1 MPRGGIQKHT
11 NRLQKAFFLGIFVF
25 GLFGM
30 GVGADAAT
38 GVNRQINFQGKV
50 VNADGTNVTNGNYN
64 FTFSI
69 YSVASGGTALWTET
83 WNSSTSQVTVNDGV
97 FQVNLGTH
105 TALPGSVDFN
115 TDNIYLGINFN
126 ADGEM
131 TPRVRFTAAPYAMNA
146 DKVRGLTVTDTT
158 GTLTIQNGKT
168 ISFADAFSTSGA
180 FPTTL
185 TATAS
190 TNVTLPTTGIIAT
203 LAGMET
209 FTNKTIGS
217 TGLTFSGAATDITTG
232 TNESLVILANGAG
245 VVDIQDA
252 TTVDSLSTDTGGI
265 SIAAGQAYTGAG
277 AVTFSSASASGLTIN
292 SGTTG
297 AIAIGDDASAESITI
312 GTGAADKDLVIGST
326 TTGSTIKLQSGS
338 ASGLS
343 VEANGTATGNVQI
356 GDGGTASATPDMLV
370 LDIGSAEP
378 TGAIGS
384 MYYSTATNKFRCYEN
399 TAWKDCDTTGGGGVS
414 DGDKGDVTVSG
425 SGATWAVD
433 FTSTDGAGV
442 TSNASGMEAGTG
454 GIGLLQGCADNEILK
469 WNDTTSTW
477 ACAAD
482 ASGSGGLSVRSFVDT
497 TSDAVVDADTT
508 SYWDTAAENNS
519 SYPNITLSSTTKS
532 VYGVVTVET
541 LSSGTGD
548 VEVTARVE
556 VSTTSGAACNSGTQ
570 VGGKA
575 GTFASNT
582 NALKTGTTTF
592 LYSPASTTTRYFN
605 ICSDVATVG
614 TTASVPRIRVT
625 LFEVD
630 NSNADLAEIY
640 PTNDPTLKPGEVVSI
655 DPDMQN
661 GIKRSEGAYD
671 RDVLGI
677 VTSQPALVI
686 GGQGDEG
693 RTGVAVALVGR
704 VPVKVSSE
712 NGAIKPGD
720 FLTASSVPGVAMKAT
735 QAGPIIGKSFTSY
748 SGSETGSVMTFVQN
762 GWYGHASP
770 VADMSEQGGDIVA
783 NVIRAKKIQAE
794 SIEGLKIFT
803 DQIASLEER
812 YAGIAGTAQ
821 LAYTSTEAVISERSA
836 IAMKRVSAETLS
848 VGLDADVLG
857 AMTVSGALTVGGKS
871 KFDGETIFG
880 RLVSFFDRVLFRGK
894 VAFEKTPTFN
904 NDMAGFAVIAEGD
917 RSVDIVFEEEYESE
931 PIVTV
936 TLTNDRT
943 PLHESDADEKDREK
957 AEEAEEDFIE
967 TYFNKDM
974 RHIVTKRGTKGFTI
988 VLNKN
993 APHELKFSWIAI
1005 ATSEGRVSYSKAA
1018 EKDISPKKLVSAPAV
1033 ATEKDVDEK
1042 EVPEPIPTPSVS
1054 EVKETPQSD
1063 EDSVEA
1069 VSELTDPSVSQ
1080 DSAESAS
1087 TPSNISGSI

>member
-1 MPRGGIQKHT
+1 MQKHT
-11 NRLQKAFFLGIFVF
+11 NRAKKSLFLGIFMF
-25 GLFGM
+25 GLFGIS
-30 GVGADAAT
+30 GADAAT

-83 WNSSTSQVTVNDGV
+83 WNSGTSQVTVNDGV

-180 FPTTL
+180 FPTTF

-190 TNVTLPTTGIIAT
+190 TNVTLPTTGTLAT
-203 LAGMET
+203 LAGTET

-232 TNESLVILANGAG
+232 TNESLVILANGSG
-245 VVDIQDA
+245 IVDIQDA

-265 SIAAGQAYTGAG
+265 SIAAGQAYAGAG
-277 AVTFSSASASGLTIN
+277 AVTLSSASASGLTIN

-297 AIAIGDDASAESITI
+297 AIAIGDDASAETLSI
-312 GTGAADKDLVIGST
+312 GTGAADKDIVIGST
-326 TTGSTIKLQSGS
+326 TTGSTLKFQSGS

-343 VEANGTATGNVQI
+343 IEANGAATGNVQI

-425 SGATWAVD
+425 SGATWTVD

-442 TSNASGMEAGTG
+442 TSSASGMESGTG
-454 GIGLLQGCADNEILK
+454 GIGLLQGCANDEILK
-469 WNDTTSTW
+469 WNDSTSTW

-482 ASGSGGLSVRSFVDT
+482 ASGSGGLSIRSFVDT
-497 TSDAVVDADTT
+497 TSDAVVDNNTT
-508 SYWDTAAENNS
+508 SYWDLAAGNNN
-519 SYPNITLSSTTKS
+519 SYPNITLSSTSKS
-532 VYGVVTVET
+532 VYGVVTIET
-541 LSSGTGD
+541 TSTGTGD
-548 VEVTARVE
+548 IEVTARIE

-570 VGGKA
+570 VGGAA

-582 NALKTGTTTF
+582 NAQKTSTSTF
-592 LYSPASTTTRYFN
+592 LYSPASTTTQYFN
-605 ICSDVATVG
+605 ICADTATVG
-614 TTASVPRIRVT
+614 TTANLTRIRAT

-655 DPDMQN
+655 DPALHN

-671 RDVLGI
+671 RGVLGI
-677 VTSQPALVI
+677 ITSQPALVI

-693 RTGVAVALVGR
+693 TAGFAVALVGR
-704 VPVKVSSE
+704 VPVKVSTE
-712 NGAIKPGD
+712 NGAIRPGD
-720 FLTASSVPGVAMKAT
+720 FLTASSIPGVAMKAT
-735 QAGPIIGKSFTSY
+735 EAGPIIGKAFTAY
-748 SGSETGSVMTFVQN
+748 AGSGTGSVMTFVQN
-762 GWYGHASP
+762 GWYGNASRMS
-770 VADMSEQGGDIVA
+770 DMSEQGGDIVA
-783 NVIRAKKIQAE
+783 NVIRAKKIQAD

-812 YAGIAGTAQ
+812 YAGMSGTAQ
-821 LAYTSTEAVISERSA
+821 LASASSETVLTERSTV
-836 IAMKRVSAETLS
+836 AMKRVSAETLT

-857 AMTVSGALTVGGKS
+857 AMTVSGGLTVGGKS
-871 KFDGETIFG
+871 TFDGETVFG
-880 RLVSFFDRVLFRGK
+880 RLVSFFDRVLFKGK

-904 NDMAGFAVIAEGD
+904 SDTAGFAVIAEGH
-917 RSVDIVFEEEYESE
+917 RSVDILFEEEYGSQ

-936 TLTNDRT
+936 TLTDDRN
-943 PLHESDADEKDREK
+943 PLHDSDDKGKDRDT
-957 AEEAEEDFIE
+957 AEAAEEDFIQ

-974 RHIVTKRGTKGFTI
+974 RHVVTKRGTKGFTI

-993 APHELKFSWIAI
+993 APRELKFSWIAI
-1005 ATSEGRVSYSKAA
+1005 ATSEGRVSYSKDA
-1018 EKDISPKKLVSAPAV
+1018 EKDASRKESVSAPTAT
-1033 ATEKDVDEK
+1033 TEKHTEEK
-1042 EVPEPIPTPSVS
+1042 TSSEPLSVPGVQAVEEARPAEAP
-1054 EVKETPQSD
+1054 
-1063 EDSVEA
+1063 VEA
-1069 VSELTDPSVSQ
+1069 VSESTDLSGSQ
-1080 DSAESAS
+1080 ENAESEPI
-1087 TPSNISGSI
+1087 PSNSAGSL